1 MTDPTTPS
9 MPPPGDKPVR
19 RASFMFEATL
29 EDVSRVAQALRFFI
43 PPEVPE
49 EAKSE
54 MEIGVVEAMTNI
66 VKHGYASSEHGVI
79 EVSYSLSA
87 GVITIELRD
96 QGRPISSAALFGD
109 DDAVLDFDPQDIAN
123 LPEGGMGILL
133 MKSTFDQIDYQ
144 SADGS
149 NLLRMVK
156 HMQALPATE

>member
-1 MTDPTTPS
+1 
-9 MPPPGDKPVR
+9 MPQPGEKPVR

-66 VKHGYASSEHGVI
+66 VKHGYGSSEHGVI

-87 GVITIELRD
+87 GLITIELRD
-96 QGRPISSAALFGD
+96 QGKPISSEMLFGG
-109 DDAVLDFDPQDIAN
+109 DDAVFDFDPEDIDS
-123 LPEGGMGILL
+123 LPESGMGMSL
-133 MKSTFDQIDYQ
+133 MRYTFDQIDYE

-156 HMQALPATE
+156 HVQAPAGNE

>member
-1 MTDPTTPS
+1 MTDPTAPS
-9 MPPPGDKPVR
+9 MPQPADKPVR

-43 PPEVPE
+43 PPEVSE

-66 VKHGYASSEHGVI
+66 VKHGYGSSEHGVI
-79 EVSYSLSA
+79 EVNYSLSA

-96 QGRPISSAALFGD
+96 QGKPISSDMLFGG
-109 DDAVLDFDPQDIAN
+109 DDAVFDFDPDDIDS
-123 LPEGGMGILL
+123 LPESGMGMSL
-133 MKSTFDQIDYQ
+133 MRNTFDQIDYD
-144 SADGS
+144 SANGS

-156 HMQALPATE
+156 HVQAPPGNK

>member
-9 MPPPGDKPVR
+9 MPQPADKPVR

-49 EAKSE
+49 DAKSE

-66 VKHGYASSEHGVI
+66 VKHGYGSSEHGVI

-96 QGRPISSAALFGD
+96 QGKPISSEMLFGS
-109 DDAVLDFDPQDIAN
+109 DDAVFDFDPQDIDS
-123 LPEGGMGILL
+123 LPESGMGMAL
-133 MKSTFDQIDYQ
+133 MRNTFDQIDYE
-144 SADGS
+144 SANGS

-156 HMQALPATE
+156 HVQALPGNE

>member
-9 MPPPGDKPVR
+9 LPLSGHKPVR

-66 VKHGYASSEHGVI
+66 VKHGYGSSEHGVI
-79 EVSYSLSA
+79 EVSYSLSE

-96 QGRPISSAALFGD
+96 QGMPISGEALFGG
-109 DDAVLDFDPQDIAN
+109 DDAVFDFDPQDIDN
-123 LPEGGMGILL
+123 LPESGMGISL
-133 MKSTFDQIDYQ
+133 MRNTFDQIDYA

-156 HMQALPATE
+156 QIRALPGSP

>member
-9 MPPPGDKPVR
+9 MPLPAEKPVR

-66 VKHGYASSEHGVI
+66 VKHGYGSSEHGVI

-96 QGRPISSAALFGD
+96 QGKPISSEALFGGD
-109 DDAVLDFDPQDIAN
+109 DTVFDFDPEDIEN
-123 LPEGGMGILL
+123 LPESGMGMSL
-133 MKSTFDQIDYQ
+133 MRNTFDQIDYE
-144 SADGS
+144 SANGS

-156 HMQALPATE
+156 HVQALPASK

>member
-9 MPPPGDKPVR
+9 KPQPADKPVR

-66 VKHGYASSEHGVI
+66 VKHGYGSSEHGVI

-96 QGRPISSAALFGD
+96 QGKPISGDMLFGG
-109 DDAVLDFDPQDIAN
+109 DDAVFDFDPEDIDS
-123 LPEGGMGILL
+123 LPESGMGMSL
-133 MKSTFDQIDYQ
+133 MRNTFDQIDYE
-144 SADGS
+144 SASGS

-156 HMQALPATE
+156 HVQAPTGNE